1 MDQQASK
8 DPLVHLALQDHREV
22 REQLDKRDSRDS
34 LAKEV
39 TQVPLDQAAL
49 QEIRVLKDQLD
60 LMVLQGHPGQEVI
73 LEHQVM
79 QVQEVT

>member
-1 MDQQASK
+1 MDHQASK

-22 REQLDKRDSRDS
+22 REQLDKRDRLEI

-39 TQVPLDQAAL
+39 TQVPLDQVVL

-60 LMVLQGHPGQEVI
+60 LVVLQGQPDQEAM
-73 LEHQVM
+73 LERQVT
-79 QVQEVT
+79 QVQEVM